1 MLKAEI
7 DNTDHKQWES
17 DLAQLEKNSASERI
31 HWAKAQFAEGLIMST
46 SFGVQSA
53 VLLHLVSQQIPNIP
67 IVFIDTGYLF
77 PETYSFAQSLIERL
91 GLNIHTYRS
100 TLSPQEQETRYGK
113 LWEQGIEGLDKYNTL
128 NKIEPMNR
136 AVTELNARA
145 WISGIRR
152 VQSQSRQNR
161 AVAEQQNKIT
171 KIYPII
177 DWDDATIYQYL
188 TENNLPYHPL
198 WEKGYVSVGDWHS
211 SSPLKANMSAEE
223 TRVNGLKRECGLHLP
238 SGVNDYQI

>member
-1 MLKAEI
+1 MLKAEL
-7 DNTDHKQWES
+7 DNTDHKQLES

-31 HWAKAQFAEGLIMST
+31 HWAKTQFKEGLIMST

-91 GLNIHTYRS
+91 NLKIHTYRS
-100 TLSPQEQETRYGK
+100 MLSRQEQETRYGK

-161 AVAEQQNKIT
+161 AVTEQQNKIT

-177 DWDDATIYQYL
+177 DWDDVTIYQYL

-223 TRVNGLKRECGLHLP
+223 TRFNGLKRECGLHLP

>member
-1 MLKAEI
+1 MLKAEL

-113 LWEQGIEGLDKYNTL
+113 LWEQGIEGLDKYNAL

-223 TRVNGLKRECGLHLP
+223 TRFNGLKRECGLHLP

>member
-1 MLKAEI
+1 MLKAQL
-7 DNTDHKQWES
+7 DNPNNKEWES
-17 DLAQLEKNSASERI
+17 DLAQLEKSSASERI
-31 HWAKAQFAEGLIMST
+31 HWAKEAFQDTLIMST

-53 VLLHLVSQQIPNIP
+53 VLLHLVSQQIPQIP

-77 PETYSFAQSLIERL
+77 PETYQFAQTLVDRL
-91 GLNIHTYRS
+91 DLNILTYRS
-100 TLSPQEQETRYGK
+100 ILSPEEQEARYGK
-113 LWEQGIEGLDKYNTL
+113 LWEQSIEGLDKYNAM
-128 NKIEPMNR
+128 NKVEPMNR
-136 AVTELNARA
+136 AITELNARA

-152 VQSQSRQNR
+152 QQSQSRQNR
-161 AVAEQQNKIT
+161 AAAEQQNKIT

-177 DWDDATIYQYL
+177 DWDDATIYRYL
-188 TENNLPYHPL
+188 TDNNLPYHPL

-223 TRVNGLKRECGLHLP
+223 TRFNGLKRECGLHLP